1 MARPMAGDISELP
14 VDSLKRFLHQ
24 QMSRKIIGVAVL
36 GELAHGFGAEGSP
49 LVLKGLHVEPTENL
63 VGLATSPSTINWV
76 GEHEGLLVDFS
87 SLEIGRASP
96 ALLRGDGSV
105 LERVLAPLQII
116 GGQDLRRLQQVTRG
130 VICRR
135 FFNHYREFS
144 RGVLKDFEG
153 QPPCTLRRCLSAYRT
168 GLTGVH
174 LLRTGEL
181 ELDLLT
187 LAGTYGYPQLEQLVR
202 EHLARPGAR
211 LDESSPWINRLARLH
226 ALLDSAYESSQLP
239 VDPPAPAELEEYL
252 LDMRRRFFDA
262 HTVQQ

>member
-1 MARPMAGDISELP
+1 MAGDISELP
-14 VDSLKRFLHQ
+14 LDSIRRFLHQ
-24 QMSRKIIGVAVL
+24 QMTRKIIGVSVL
-36 GELAHGFGAEGSP
+36 GDLAQGFAAAGAP

-63 VGLATSPSTINWV
+63 VGIATSPGTINWV
-76 GEHEGLLVDFS
+76 GEHEGLLIDFS
-87 SLEIGRASP
+87 SLEIGQASP
-96 ALLRGDGSV
+96 ALLRGDGAV
-105 LERVLAPLQII
+105 LERVLAPLQVF
-116 GGQDLRRLQQVTRG
+116 GGRDLGRLQQVTRG

-153 QPPCTLRRCLSAYRT
+153 QPPCTLRRCLSAYRS

-174 LLRTGEL
+174 LLRTGEV
-181 ELDLLT
+181 ELDLPALC
-187 LAGTYGYPQLEQLVR
+187 GSHGYPGLEQLIADHR
-202 EHLARPGAR
+202 ARPGAR
-211 LDESSPWINRLARLH
+211 LDPDSPWINRMARLH

-239 VDPPAPAELEEYL
+239 VDPPAPADLEEYL